1 MSHYQCSKC
10 IGKRYFESDIEDL
23 HEKKRNAKDMSD
35 MCTFI
40 GTITGF
46 TGLALKSA
54 NWFQLSIG
62 KICSEIYPSDD
73 RQGLILFRNYKRV
86 RSMFAASGVALLGS
100 AAAFVEAYSS
110 RRRAKQY
117 KYQIKQLL

>member
-1 MSHYQCSKC
+1 MSRHQCSKC
-10 IGKRYFESDIEDL
+10 LGKRYFESEIEDL
-23 HEKKRNAKDMSD
+23 NAKKRNAKDHSD
-35 MCTFI
+35 ICTFI
-40 GTITGF
+40 GTVTGF

-62 KICSEIYPSDD
+62 KVCSEIYPSDD
-73 RQGLILFRNYKRV
+73 HRGLILFRNYKRV
-86 RSMFAASGVALLGS
+86 RSMFVASGVMLLGS
-100 AAAFVEAYSS
+100 AAAFIEAYSS